1 MHSPYPQN
9 LLLFVL
15 GSHLFSIRT
24 FIVMRQKKPKQEEEK
39 KKTPDQ
45 VAIANPTYILT
56 IMVNILLSSFLGNIL
71 GLSLTDLA
79 LNLLEATHNDLDEM
93 MEWKERRETQVLL
106 GSYSI
111 YGLSVGT
118 HVEIRRPLCS
128 QSSLHLWVWGIKFR
142 VRSLHSKGLYP
153 LGPLASP
160 WVYTWIA
167 NVVLTLLPLGHVWYW
182 TMASPDDISWLIHVS
197 CTEGIQS
204 TRRKRDVQ
212 AVRAQIQGL
221 MVPHVLLPLHT
232 NTVSDL

>member
-1 MHSPYPQN
+1 MNFFSTKDQ
-9 LLLFVL
+9 LKGFSQIFIKLFLSV
-15 GSHLFSIRT
+15 
-24 FIVMRQKKPKQEEEK
+24 
-39 KKTPDQ
+39 
-45 VAIANPTYILT
+45 T
-56 IMVNILLSSFLGNIL
+56 ISIL
-71 GLSLTDLA
+71 GLDILMKSVKNEGGA
-79 LNLLEATHNDLDEM
+79 HEM
-93 MEWKERRETQVLL
+93 MEWKGRRETQVLL